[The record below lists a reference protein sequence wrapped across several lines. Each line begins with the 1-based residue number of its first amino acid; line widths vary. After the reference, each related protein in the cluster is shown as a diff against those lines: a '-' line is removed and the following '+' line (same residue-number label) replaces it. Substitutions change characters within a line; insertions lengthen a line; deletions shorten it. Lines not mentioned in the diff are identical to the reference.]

1 MYNLG
6 RFASKAIPR
15 VMGHKLYL
23 QIDVN
28 IGSSPIASSVFGLVM
43 GVITNVVIDFAYV
56 LEVSFAH
63 MSSEPHVL

>member
-1 MYNLG
+1 LYNFSRLLSAAIARVLG
-6 RFASKAIPR
+6 HS
-15 VMGHKLYL
+15 LYL

-56 LEVSFAH
+56 LEVGFAH
-63 MSSEPHVL
+63 MTPELHVL